1 VDVLVIGA
9 GPYGLAT
16 AAAARA
22 AGLETVVVGRP
33 MGFWRDHMPPGMFL
47 RSGPDWHLDPL
58 YEHTLERFLSGDVP
72 DPLPLQRFLDYADWF
87 QAQKGLEVRD
97 ERVTALEPG
106 FVATLAGGE
115 RLHARAVVAAPGV
128 AHFAH
133 RPAWAEHV
141 PGEHTCDLTDLS
153 GLDGRRV
160 AIVGGRQSA
169 YEWAALAGEHGAA
182 RVDVVHRHATPR
194 FERSDWSFV
203 DPLVERTRIEKGWW
217 RGLPDGERAAIAR
230 RFWEV
235 GRLALEDWLAPRI
248 GHVHTHAGTEVVEA
262 APGRLGLSDGE
273 TLTPDRVIYAT
284 GYVAALGR
292 VPYLP
297 AVATRNGFPVLDDAM
312 GTSIAGLYLPG
323 FAATQDFGPFF
334 GFVKGAP
341 AAAEL
346 VVRDLVARA

>member
-1 VDVLVIGA
+1 VDLLVIGA

-16 AAAARA
+16 AAAART

-33 MGFWRDHMPPGMFL
+33 MSFWREHMPPGMFL
-47 RSGPDWHLDPL
+47 RSGPDWHLDAH
-58 YEHTLERFLSGDVP
+58 YEHTLERFLSDDVRH
-72 DPLPLQRFLDYADWF
+72 PLPLQRFLDYADWF
-87 QAQKGLEVRD
+87 QTEKGLDVRD
-97 ERVTALEPG
+97 ARVTALKPG
-106 FVATLAGGE
+106 FVATLECGE
-115 RLHARAVVAAPGV
+115 QLHAPAVVAAPGV

-141 PGEHTCDLTDLS
+141 PGEHTCDLIDLS
-153 GLDGRRV
+153 ELDGQRV
-160 AIVGGRQSA
+160 AIIGGRQSA
-169 YEWAALAGEHGAA
+169 YEWAALAGEYGAA
-182 RVDVVHRHATPR
+182 RVDVIHRHDTPR

-203 DPLVERTRIEKGWW
+203 DPLVELTRTEKGWW
-217 RGLPDGERAAIAR
+217 RALGASEREAIDR

-235 GRLALEDWLAPRI
+235 GRLALEDWLAPRLE
-248 GHVHTHAGTEVVEA
+248 HVRTHAGTEVVEA
-262 APGRLGLSDGE
+262 APGRLELSDGE
-273 TLTPDRVIYAT
+273 TLTPDRVVYAT
-284 GYVAALGR
+284 GYVAALKR

-312 GTSIAGLYLPG
+312 GTSLDGLYLPG

-346 VVRDLVARA
+346 VVRDLVGR

>member
-1 VDVLVIGA
+1 
-9 GPYGLAT
+9 
-16 AAAARA
+16 
-22 AGLETVVVGRP
+22 
-33 MGFWRDHMPPGMFL
+33 MFL
-47 RSGPDWHLDPL
+47 RSGPTGISTPTTSTRW
-58 YEHTLERFLSGDVP
+58 SASSASDVP

-106 FVATLAGGE
+106 FVATLESGE
-115 RLHARAVVAAPGV
+115 RLHAPAVVAAPGV

-141 PGEHTCDLTDLS
+141 PGEHTCDLIDLS
-153 GLDGRRV
+153 ELDGRSV
-160 AIVGGRQSA
+160 AIIGGRQSA

-182 RVDVVHRHATPR
+182 RVDVVHRHDTPR

-203 DPLVERTRIEKGWW
+203 DPLVELTRTEKGWW
-217 RGLPDGERAAIAR
+217 RALARERARGDRPPLLGGRAAR
-230 RFWEV
+230 A
-235 GRLALEDWLAPRI
+235 GGLAGAAAR
-248 GHVHTHAGTEVVEA
+248 HVHTHARTEVVEA
-262 APGRLGLSDGE
+262 APGRLVLSDGE
-273 TLTPDRVIYAT
+273 TLTPDRVVYAT
-284 GYVAALGR
+284 GYVAALAR

-312 GTSIAGLYLPG
+312 GTSLDGLYLPG

-346 VVRDLVARA
+346 VVRDLVARCLTSRGAKPADARNSSSTTLTPRELAVHRRRV